1 MNGLTWVEVSG
12 TAPLT
17 IEPPLVAPMVESLS
31 GSDFVD
37 GVAAGFVE
45 GSDVG
50 SIAFPDGFSLILIIS
65 GGPSVSEASE
75 ADEGDTNESPVIR
88 RLPVSRVV
96 YSASETL
103 DEGTA

>member
-1 MNGLTWVEVSG
+1 
-12 TAPLT
+12 
-17 IEPPLVAPMVESLS
+17 MVESLS
-31 GSDFVD
+31 GSDFVN
-37 GVAAGFVE
+37 GVASGFIE

-50 SIAFPDGFSLILIIS
+50 SIAFPGSFVSLTLIVS

-88 RLPVSRVV
+88 RLPVVCVV
-96 YSASETL
+96 SSASETL